1 MDEIEEV
8 VLTLT
13 PYEASVLR
21 LLLTYAGY
29 GRLKDERLPADHA
42 VIGIDK
48 ALGDVGVPIATY
60 AQCKSGNLDSARP
73 SFGAK
78 QN

>member
-13 PYEASVLR
+13 PYEAAVLR
-21 LLLTYAGY
+21 RLLEATEIMTEFAPKG
-29 GRLKDERLPADHA
+29 RLPADHA
-42 VIGIDK
+42 VISINK

-60 AQCKSGNLDSARP
+60 VQCKSGNLDI
-73 SFGAK
+73 
-78 QN
+78 

>member
-21 LLLTYAGY
+21 RLLGATGY
-29 GRLKDERLPADHA
+29 GHLGLIDERLPADHA
-42 VIGIDK
+42 VISIDK

-60 AQCKSGNLDSARP
+60 AQCKSGNLDI
-73 SFGAK
+73 
-78 QN
+78 